1 MIKSLILKNYGPLAA
16 IEWKGLAKVN
26 LVIGNN
32 GTGKTFLLKAAYSA
46 VKASEEYKRG
56 DEPRKLSEILSDKL
70 YWTFQ
75 TEKLGDLVAKGQIG
89 KLEFRMEMDE
99 GTLAYSFG
107 ESTVRTLLDIIEP
120 SQSRSSNSLF
130 LPEKEILTLYKVIID
145 SRERAKLFGF
155 DDTYYD
161 LAKII
166 SIGPKKGRNYQEFS
180 DARRSIADVVGGK
193 VYQDENDRWLYKKDR
208 YLFPISV
215 ASEGVKKLAILD
227 TLLGNHYLD
236 NKSVIFIDE
245 PEAAL
250 HPQAISQF
258 MKTIYVLSESGI
270 QFFVSTHSYFVV
282 KGLSLLATKHKEP
295 MPVLSLENGVA
306 TIDDLQNG
314 YPDNPIVRESVR
326 LYEQEVELSL
336 S

>member
-1 MIKSLILKNYGPLAA
+1 
-16 IEWKGLAKVN
+16 
-26 LVIGNN
+26 
-32 GTGKTFLLKAAYSA
+32 
-46 VKASEEYKRG
+46 
-56 DEPRKLSEILSDKL
+56 
-70 YWTFQ
+70 
-75 TEKLGDLVAKGQIG
+75 
-89 KLEFRMEMDE
+89 
-99 GTLAYSFG
+99 
-107 ESTVRTLLDIIEP
+107 
-120 SQSRSSNSLF
+120 
-130 LPEKEILTLYKVIID
+130 
-145 SRERAKLFGF
+145 LFGF

-161 LAKII
+161 LAKVI

-180 DARRSIADVVGGK
+180 DARRSIADVVGGR
-193 VYQDENDRWLYKKDR
+193 VYQDENDRWLYKKGR

-250 HPQAISQF
+250 HPEAISQF

-282 KGLSLLATKHKEP
+282 KGLSLLAIKHKQS

>member
-16 IEWKGLAKVN
+16 IEWKGLGKVN

-75 TEKLGDLVAKGQIG
+75 TEKLGDLVAKGQTG

-161 LAKII
+161 LAKVI
-166 SIGPKKGRNYQEFS
+166 SIGLKKREELPGIFRRKAEYSRRCWRQSLSRRKRSLALQE
-180 DARRSIADVVGGK
+180 RP
-193 VYQDENDRWLYKKDR
+193 L
-208 YLFPISV
+208 
-215 ASEGVKKLAILD
+215 
-227 TLLGNHYLD
+227 
-236 NKSVIFIDE
+236 
-245 PEAAL
+245 
-250 HPQAISQF
+250 
-258 MKTIYVLSESGI
+258 
-270 QFFVSTHSYFVV
+270 FVSYQRGF
-282 KGLSLLATKHKEP
+282 GRCKE
-295 MPVLSLENGVA
+295 
-306 TIDDLQNG
+306 IG
-314 YPDNPIVRESVR
+314 Y
-326 LYEQEVELSL
+326 Y
-336 S
+336 

>member
-1 MIKSLILKNYGPLAA
+1 M
-16 IEWKGLAKVN
+16 
-26 LVIGNN
+26 
-32 GTGKTFLLKAAYSA
+32 
-46 VKASEEYKRG
+46 
-56 DEPRKLSEILSDKL
+56 
-70 YWTFQ
+70 
-75 TEKLGDLVAKGQIG
+75 
-89 KLEFRMEMDE
+89 
-99 GTLAYSFG
+99 
-107 ESTVRTLLDIIEP
+107 
-120 SQSRSSNSLF
+120 
-130 LPEKEILTLYKVIID
+130 
-145 SRERAKLFGF
+145 
-155 DDTYYD
+155 
-161 LAKII
+161 
-166 SIGPKKGRNYQEFS
+166 
-180 DARRSIADVVGGK
+180 
-193 VYQDENDRWLYKKDR
+193 
-208 YLFPISV
+208 